1 MELSERNSRL
11 VLVFGGIGLSG
22 YLFNSIGKFIKQS
35 YSTFDMHASIPFSI
49 SQLFSSLILSSFL
62 VILGLGVIYCFF
74 ELFSYSNMASDVKL
88 KYSDRADRYYTYLL
102 KYVAVSIMVI
112 FVILFV
118 YTYFVEFIYMGIN
131 LNRIFIGLLIIF
143 LIVLITLIFIKKTR
157 SKITKGFKG
166 LFKTVGSFFSTHNI
180 VITVI
185 SLFIWAMCFI
195 VTFAIGINSNTNAV
209 LNIEFNNKDFEIT
222 FQYEDSV
229 VDFVPKSFSVDILNN
244 GEIIK
249 EFQFDEKDFK
259 QSYVFATQTN
269 LEKESKEQ
277 QVMLINKNNFIYT
290 KSLILDSLKNLDQGE
305 IVIQFER
312 DDLLTKQS
320 YRIQNQFFTEDG
332 KTLFDYPEI
341 KIDF

>member
-22 YLFNSIGKFIKQS
+22 FLFNAIGKFIKQS

-49 SQLFSSLILSSFL
+49 SQLFSSLILSSFV

-74 ELFSYSNMASDVKL
+74 ELFSYSNMPSDSKS
-88 KYSDRADRYYTYLL
+88 KYSDKADRYYTYLL
-102 KYVAVSIMVI
+102 KYAAVSLIVSI
-112 FVILFV
+112 IILLV
-118 YTYFVEFIYMGIN
+118 YTYFVEFIYLGIN
-131 LNRIFIGLLIIF
+131 LNKFLIGFLIIF
-143 LIVLITLIFIKKTR
+143 LIVLITLLSIKKTR
-157 SKITKGFKG
+157 NNITKGFKS
-166 LFKTVGSFFSTHNI
+166 LFKTIGSFFSTHNI
-180 VITVI
+180 AITVI
-185 SLFIWAMCFI
+185 SVFIWILCFI
-195 VTFAIGINSNTNAV
+195 VTSAIGINSNTNAG
-209 LNIEFNNKDFEIT
+209 LNIEFDNKDFKIT
-222 FQYEDSV
+222 FKYEDSV

-244 GEIIK
+244 GEIIE
-249 EFQFDEKDFK
+249 EFQFDKKDFK

-269 LEKESKEQ
+269 LETKAKE

-290 KSLILDSLKNLDQGE
+290 KSLILESLKNLDQGE

-312 DDLLTKQS
+312 DDLLTKEVFT
-320 YRIQNQFFTEDG
+320 IQNQFFTEDG